1 MVRGFLA
8 LLLGVVVVV
17 GCADGTV
24 DPQPPSGT
32 ARAAAVL
39 TAVIT
44 TVAELGPEPEVV
56 PVVYA
61 VGSQGTIEIEIQAA
75 VAGKLVDLA
84 DLRFADDP
92 AEAFE
97 EIDGESQIREGAI
110 LLVIGAVPDAP
121 DDPDATSGSDEAEVA
136 VTRHLSAEFSED
148 LVVSLV
154 RRDLEWVVT
163 QVVIVDVIAVRSPAN

>member
-1 MVRGFLA
+1 MVRRFLA
-8 LLLGVVVVV
+8 LLLGAVVVV
-17 GCADGTV
+17 GCSDPNA

-39 TAVIT
+39 TAVVT
-44 TVAELGPEPEVV
+44 TVAELGPDPEVL

-61 VGSQGTIEIEIQAA
+61 VGSQGTMEIEIQAA
-75 VAGKLVDLA
+75 VAGSLVDLV

-97 EIDGESQIREGAI
+97 EIDGELQIREGGI
-110 LLVIGAVPDAP
+110 LLVIGTVPPAS
-121 DDPDATSGSDEAEVA
+121 DPGADSDEVEVS

-148 LVVSLV
+148 LVVSV
-154 RRDLEWVVT
+154 IHRGLEWVVT
-163 QVVIVDVIAVRSPAN
+163 EVVLADVVAVSSPTN